1 MLLQLIRATAGC
13 REPVHQRSQ
22 ALGPPV
28 GLAALWFV
36 ALLIHLGTSSR
47 VMEQEQSHC
56 GGCTLLSNRC
66 CFPERLTLR
75 LTLAFFFF
83 HMPFPKP
90 L

>member
-13 REPVHQRSQ
+13 RGPVHQWSR

-36 ALLIHLGTSSR
+36 TLLIHLGTSSC

-56 GGCTLLSNRC
+56 SGCMLSFQQMLLS
-66 CFPERLTLR
+66 
-75 LTLAFFFF
+75 
-83 HMPFPKP
+83 
-90 L
+90 